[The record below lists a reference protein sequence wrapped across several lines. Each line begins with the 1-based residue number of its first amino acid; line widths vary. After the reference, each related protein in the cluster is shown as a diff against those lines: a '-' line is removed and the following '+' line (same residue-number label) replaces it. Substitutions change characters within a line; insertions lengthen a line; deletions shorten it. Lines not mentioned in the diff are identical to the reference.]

1 MRYSALIA
9 LTICSLGAQ
18 AGDALPTD
26 VEKIP
31 AGPVAEAPGRLMVSR
46 DSNAPNA
53 CDVELYVNQQMVAK
67 LGPGEHTSLD
77 LPSGE
82 LSVAVALTPD
92 GYCGGG
98 GGGPDIA
105 QSVLLRPG
113 ETRQFA
119 IMVEPQQV
127 FLTPLID

>member
-1 MRYSALIA
+1 MRNLTLIV
-9 LTICSLGAQ
+9 LGICCLSVQ
-18 AGDALPTD
+18 AGDELPRG
-26 VEKIP
+26 VQLMP
-31 AGPVAEAPGRLMVSR
+31 AAPAAEAPARLIFSR

-53 CDVELYVNQQMVAK
+53 CDVELYVNQQVVAK
-67 LGPGEHTSLD
+67 LGPGERTSLD

-82 LSVAVALTPD
+82 LSVAVALSPD
-92 GYCGGG
+92 GYCAGR
-98 GGGPDIA
+98 GPEAA

-127 FLTPLID
+127 FLAPLID